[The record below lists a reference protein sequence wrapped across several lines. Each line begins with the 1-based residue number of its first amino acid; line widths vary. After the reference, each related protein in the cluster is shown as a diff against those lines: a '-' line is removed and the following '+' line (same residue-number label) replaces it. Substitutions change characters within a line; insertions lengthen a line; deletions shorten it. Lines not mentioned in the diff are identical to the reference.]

1 MRRLGEL
8 LPAGYA
14 GRRWTL
20 EGVDGRNVAAGLL
33 ALGALHWTVLV
44 AQAAAR
50 DSGETA
56 LAAAGFVALEI
67 LLLLPLLPVAGW
79 QAGRLSTSDG
89 RRVARVALQLGA
101 ALMLVVTYRAGVL
114 SAALLAELGEVSL
127 RQLELWWK
135 HVGPW
140 QLQADL
146 LVYAGAGA
154 LLAGRRSD
162 PVARPETAPDRE
174 IPERLTV
181 RSGGTVRVLA
191 VEEIRWIEGA
201 GSNVRIH
208 ASERSH
214 LLRDT
219 LAGLASRLEPAGF
232 VRVHR
237 SAILNLRY
245 LESLTPAGGGRWE
258 AHLSDGTAVPVAASR
273 MDRLQEAIGDTIG
286 N

>member
-1 MRRLGEL
+1 MNNSLDGMIRRLPDAIGRGERD
-8 LPAGYA
+8 A
-14 GRRWTL
+14 T
-20 EGVDGRNVAAGLL
+20 VTITAGLL
-33 ALGALHWTVLV
+33 GLALLHWTVLV
-44 AQAAAR
+44 AQSAAR

-79 QAGRLSTSDG
+79 QARRLSDSDG
-89 RRVARVALQLGA
+89 RRPATVVLTLVSAVG
-101 ALMLVVTYRAGVL
+101 LVVAYRAGVL
-114 SAALLAELGEVSL
+114 CAALFAELGEVSL
-127 RQLELWWK
+127 RQLALWWE
-135 HVGPW
+135 HAGPW

-154 LLAGRRSD
+154 LLAGRRPDSA
-162 PVARPETAPDRE
+162 PEPETARVPD
-174 IPERLTV
+174 RLTV

-208 ASERSH
+208 TSGRSH

-237 SAILNLRY
+237 SAILNLSC
-245 LESLTPAGGGRWE
+245 LESLTSAGRGRWE
-258 AHLSDGTAVPVAASR
+258 ARLSDGTVVPVAASR
-273 MDRLQEAIGDTIG
+273 TDGLEDAIGDTIG
-286 N
+286 D